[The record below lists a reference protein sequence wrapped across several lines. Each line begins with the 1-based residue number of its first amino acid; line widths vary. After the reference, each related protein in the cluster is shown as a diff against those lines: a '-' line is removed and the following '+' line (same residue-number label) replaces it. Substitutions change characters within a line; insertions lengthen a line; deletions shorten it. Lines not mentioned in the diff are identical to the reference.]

1 MPAGCAQGRA
11 RREDDG
17 EGSWCLPE
25 CPRLVDAPP
34 RLGGGRP
41 AVSHSCGVVPGPRS
55 ARSGSLEGLPEALPP
70 LYLLRLFSASG
81 DIRTNGD
88 KYLYEIQLSSIA
100 NSKHPACTGAN
111 ICQVKPN
118 DQHFSRKVGTPEKT
132 KYYIQGNP
140 SLRRCDMFKFLEGRV
155 LTPMTSPAVQSAGA
169 VYSQSRGLTLPDV
182 PWAER
187 AEQPGSWGCLCGRVC
202 LTHSSALWLWPPGEL
217 GEG

>member
-1 MPAGCAQGRA
+1 MGREAGACRSV
-11 RREDDG
+11 R
-17 EGSWCLPE
+17 GSWTRPPGWAAGDPRCPTAAGWCLDLGLQGVALLRG
-25 CPRLVDAPP
+25 CQRHCRLF
-34 RLGGGRP
+34 
-41 AVSHSCGVVPGPRS
+41 H
-55 ARSGSLEGLPEALPP
+55 
-70 LYLLRLFSASG
+70 LLRLFSASG

-155 LTPMTSPAVQSAGA
+155 LTPMTNPAIQSAGA

-187 AEQPGSWGCLCGRVC
+187 AEQPGSRGCLCGRVC